1 MSYKLSATLSAH
13 SADVRAVASPSN
25 DLILSASRDSTAI
38 CWDRTS
44 GSSFTSTHV
53 LKAGDRFVNAL
64 TYLPPSK
71 DASQGYVVAGGQD
84 KIINVFD
91 IASGKAEPS
100 YSLIGHS
107 DNVCTLH
114 ALADGTV
121 ISGSWDKTAKVWKD
135 FQLAY
140 DLKGHAHSVWAVIAL
155 DDEQF
160 LTGSADKT
168 IKLWQK
174 ESVVRTFE
182 GHQDAV
188 RGLTVVPDI
197 GFASCSNDS
206 EIRVWT
212 LGGDVVYTLTGHTSF
227 IYSLSLLP
235 DGGLVSCGEDR
246 SVRVWRDG
254 ECAQTIVVP
263 AVSVWSVS
271 TMPNGDIVAGS
282 SDGIV
287 RVFSIVESR
296 WATAGDLKEYDDAV
310 AKQTLPAQQIGNV
323 KVAELPGMEGLSQ
336 PGSHSGQTKMIRNGD
351 KVEAYQWDAQAFTW
365 QQVGEVLRAND
376 DNDEYKG
383 YDHVWDVD
391 IGDGQMLKLPYN
403 ESENPYV
410 AAQRFLERNNI
421 PMAHLDAVVRHIEQ
435 NSDASRRQHSS
446 GSTEFVDPY
455 TGASRY
461 VGSTSTGPATGSSSF
476 VDPYTGASRYSGAA
490 APAPLAMSD
499 PYTGASRYSGSPAA
513 PPPVSPPT
521 SPALAPPTGLRSIL
535 PAREPR
541 AMNQANVNAMHHKL
555 YEIDEALRNEISA
568 SSLAMYPQEIRMI
581 DEAFLF
587 LTQATSGSVPST
599 PLNAQHLEAITSILD
614 RWPTSQRFPVM
625 DLSRLVIAF
634 SPNTFSSQELRFSF
648 MEALFA
654 GADWGQPWTQ
664 PLSKPRE
671 TNILLLLRALA
682 NAFSGARMVEN
693 SDWAKLVRA
702 QILER
707 LHQGRYDVLSSKGR
721 VVLATVLYNVS
732 CTMLRKRFD
741 VGIRG
746 LLLGLIF
753 QVLKTEKQESE
764 AYHRALVALG
774 NVVHAAKE
782 QKAPLDDTQVAELR
796 QAIAVVPAQFS
807 ERERPVVAE
816 VNGLL

>member
-25 DLILSASRDSTAI
+25 DLILSGSRDSTAI
-38 CWDRTS
+38 CWNRTS

-71 DASQGYVVAGGQD
+71 DASQGFVVAGGQD

-91 IASGKAEPS
+91 IASGNPDPK

-107 DNVCTLH
+107 DNVCALY
-114 ALADGTV
+114 ALANDTI

-135 FQLAY
+135 FQLTY
-140 DLKGHAHSVWAVIAL
+140 DLKGHVHSVWTVVAL
-155 DDEQF
+155 DNEQF

-174 ESVVRTFE
+174 ESAVRTFE

-188 RGLTVVPDI
+188 RGLTVIPDI

-246 SVRVWRDG
+246 SIRVWRDG

-271 TMPNGDIVAGS
+271 TMPNGDVVSGS
-282 SDGIV
+282 SDGVV

-296 WATAGDLKEYDDAV
+296 WATPGDIKEYDDAV
-310 AKQTLPAQQIGNV
+310 AKQALPAQQIGNV
-323 KVAELPGMEGLSQ
+323 KVADLPGMEGLSQ
-336 PGSHSGQTKMIRNGD
+336 PGTHSGQTKMIRNGD

-365 QQVGEVLRAND
+365 QQVGEVMRAND
-376 DNDEYKG
+376 DDNEYKG

-421 PMAHLDAVVRHIEQ
+421 PMAHLDAVVQHIEQ
-435 NSDASRRQHSS
+435 HTNASGRQQTS

-461 VGSTSTGPATGSSSF
+461 VGSANSAPTAGPSFSS
-476 VDPYTGASRYSGAA
+476 DPYTGSSRYSGAA
-490 APAPLAMSD
+490 APVP
-499 PYTGASRYSGSPAA
+499 PPAA
-513 PPPVSPPT
+513 PVS
-521 SPALAPPTGLRSIL
+521 APSSASSQPFIL

-541 AMNQANVNAMHHKL
+541 AMNQANVKAMQNKL
-555 YEIDEALRNEISA
+555 YEIDETLRSEISV
-568 SSLAMYPQEIRMI
+568 SSLALYPQEIRFV

-587 LTQATSGSVPST
+587 LSQASSGSAPST
-599 PLNAQHLEAITSILD
+599 SLNANHLEAITSILD
-614 RWPTSQRFPVM
+614 RWPTSSRFPVM
-625 DLSRLVIAF
+625 DLSRLLIAF
-634 SPNTFSSQELRFSF
+634 SPGAFSSQELRFSF

-664 PLSKPRE
+664 PLAKVRE

-682 NAFSGARMVEN
+682 NAFSGLRAVEN
-693 SDWAKLVRA
+693 SDWAKL
-702 QILER
+702 ILER
-707 LHQGRYDVLSSKGR
+707 LHQGKYSILSPKAR
-721 VVLATVLYNVS
+721 VVLATVLYNLS
-732 CTMLRKRFD
+732 CIMLRKRFD
-741 VGIRG
+741 PEIRTS
-746 LLLGLIF
+746 LLGLIF
-753 QVLKTEKQESE
+753 QVLETEKQESE

-774 NVVHAAKE
+774 NVVYAAKE
-782 QKAPLDDTQVAELR
+782 QNAPFGATQVAEIR
-796 QAIAVVPAQFS
+796 QAIAVVPTQFS
-807 ERERPVVAE
+807 ERERPVVAD
-816 VNGLL
+816 VNRLL